1 MCYQQV
7 NDMCEV
13 SPTEWWVAFSP
24 HSWHLCDQRECYHT
38 SHLSSWI
45 TGSNFNT
52 SWLTSLWS
60 QSPITPHTFH
70 LGDHRVHL
78 QLLMTDI
85 SVLVIMWSHATHD
98 DRTRR
103 TTIARWSCVRRAF
116 IWRGVIAE
124 EVVHVQQPLRPLTPP
139 KMCEGRMADVR
150 RTSRRQVESAV
161 RVVHGGARP
170 VVTVP

>member
-98 DRTRR
+98 DRTMVVRP
-103 TTIARWSCVRRAF
+103 SCVYLTWGHCRRSCTCPTTSTS
-116 IWRGVIAE
+116 ID
-124 EVVHVQQPLRPLTPP
+124 TT
-139 KMCEGRMADVR
+139 KNVR
-150 RTSRRQVESAV
+150 RTYGGRTADVPAAGGI
-161 RVVHGGARP
+161 GGAGGAWRCTAGCDCP
-170 VVTVP
+170 LS